1 MIKLTKPSLYH
12 VALKKRQAIATGKMA
27 FYFDRPPGFTFTAG
41 QFIDLSLPNLSK
53 AEPEGHTR
61 ALTLASSPSEQHL
74 MVATRLRDTAFK
86 RTLTDMSIGASIDIE
101 GPFGQFILPTDDS
114 RTIVFLA
121 GGIGIT
127 PFRSMLVES
136 AHHKL
141 SHRIILIYSNRHPK
155 DAAFLDE
162 LQTLQKENEHFTCI
176 GTMTSPNRGTEIW
189 EGETGR
195 IDQVML
201 KKYVKETEK
210 ALYYVVGPP
219 AMVNGLRKMLESA
232 GIPKT
237 DIRSEEFVGY

>member
-1 MIKLTKPSLYH
+1 MEKLTKPSLYH
-12 VALKKRQAIATGKMA
+12 VALKKRQDIATGTMA

-53 AEPEGHTR
+53 ADPEGHTR
-61 ALTLASSPSEQHL
+61 ALTLASAPSEQQL

-86 RTLTDMSIGASIDIE
+86 RMLAEMPLGTTIDLE
-101 GPFGQFILPTDDS
+101 GPFGQFTLSSDDS
-114 RTIVFLA
+114 RPIVLLA

-127 PFRSMLVES
+127 PFRSMLVEA

-141 SHRIILIYSNRHPK
+141 SHRLILIYSNRHPK

-162 LQTLQKENEHFTCI
+162 LRTLQEENEHFTCI
-176 GTMTSPNRGTEIW
+176 GTMTSPNGGTETW

-195 IDQVML
+195 IDPVML
-201 KKYVKETEK
+201 RKYVKETEA

-219 AMVNGLRKMLESA
+219 AMVDGLRKMLESA
-232 GIPKT
+232 GIQKT
-237 DIRSEEFVGY
+237 NIRSEEFMGY

>member
-1 MIKLTKPSLYH
+1 MEKLTKPSLYH
-12 VALKKRQAIATGKMA
+12 VALKKRQDIAIGTME

-41 QFIDLSLPNLSK
+41 QFIDLSLLNLSK
-53 AEPEGHTR
+53 ADPAGPTR
-61 ALTLASSPSEQHL
+61 ALTLASAPSEQQL
-74 MVATRLRDTAFK
+74 MVGTRLRDTAFK
-86 RTLTDMSIGASIDIE
+86 RMLTEMPIGTTIDLE

-114 RTIVFLA
+114 RTMVFLA

-127 PFRSMLVES
+127 PFRSMLVEA

-141 SHRIILIYSNRHPK
+141 AHRLILLYSNRHPE

-162 LQTLQKENEHFTCI
+162 LRTLQKENAHFTCI
-176 GTMTSPNRGTEIW
+176 GTMTSPNGGTETW

-201 KKYVKETEK
+201 RKYVKETET

-219 AMVNGLRKMLESA
+219 AMVDGLRKMLESA
-232 GIPKT
+232 GIQKT
-237 DIRSEEFVGY
+237 SIRSEEFVGY

>member
-1 MIKLTKPSLYH
+1 MKQLTKPSLNH
-12 VALKKRQAIATGKMA
+12 VALKKGQAIATGTMA

-53 AEPEGHTR
+53 ADPEGHTR
-61 ALTLASSPSEQHL
+61 AFTLAGSPSEQQL

-86 RTLTDMSIGASIDIE
+86 RTLTDMPIGASIDFE

-121 GGIGIT
+121 GGIRII
-127 PFRSMLVES
+127 PFRSMLVE
-136 AHHKL
+136 ATHHKL
-141 SHRIILIYSNRHPK
+141 SHRLILLYSNRHPK
-155 DAAFLDE
+155 DAAFLGE
-162 LQTLQKENEHFTCI
+162 LQTLKKKNEHFTCI
-176 GTMTSPNRGTEIW
+176 GTMTSPNGGTEIW

-195 IDQVML
+195 IDQVL
-201 KKYVKETEK
+201 FKKYVKETEK

-232 GIPKT
+232 GIQKT
-237 DIRSEEFVGY
+237 NIRSEEFVGY